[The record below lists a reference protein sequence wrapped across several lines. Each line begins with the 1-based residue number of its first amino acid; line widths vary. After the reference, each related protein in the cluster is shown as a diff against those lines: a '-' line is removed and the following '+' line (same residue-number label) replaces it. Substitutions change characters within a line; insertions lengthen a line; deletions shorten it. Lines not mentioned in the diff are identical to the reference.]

1 MANFR
6 KNHQRNSNP
15 FTGLTLRVFILIVIL
30 SLLLLGANSF
40 FQNLK
45 TVMIEDSVS
54 NATDQIERD
63 YLPISDLDLE
73 VVHHKYYS
81 LGYNEQYEIPNWV
94 AYIITRDELKIPN
107 VKRYRDY
114 IRDPSVSTQSAHYK
128 DYSNSGYTRG
138 HLAPAGDMAFNKTA
152 MKESFYMSNITPQ
165 KKAFNNGIWKEL
177 EENVRDWAFSN
188 ERLYVVTGPLVKN
201 IDLRIGRNDVGVP
214 NSFYKAIL
222 DNSGSEKKTIGFII
236 PNEKSD
242 QKLENYTVSI
252 DKIEQETG
260 LDLFSD
266 LYTESS
272 PELEASFDVKKWKWS
287 NKKYKL
293 RINKW
298 NKE

>member
-201 IDLRIGRNDVGVP
+201 IDLRIGRN
-214 NSFYKAIL
+214 
-222 DNSGSEKKTIGFII
+222 

-260 LDLFSD
+260 LDLFSH